1 MTDTAQP
8 ARAAWLDL
16 FKTALIWGMVTTH
29 MVQLITFGPPRWL
42 AGFTEFINLVTFSG
56 FMLAFGLGVG
66 ISGPGRSRPLRQ
78 RLTPALLLL
87 AAAWVSSLA
96 FVVLVDRKPLTPEL
110 LANLFSLRVL
120 FGWSEFLA
128 SFFMLYLVIAIARP
142 WLVRLAD
149 NALLLAIAIAV
160 CLAATLVTTR
170 IDLPLLA
177 TLVGST
183 NYASFPIIPYLPWF
197 LVGIHLGRRDANPR
211 FLGWA
216 LSALATGALLFVL
229 QRTGELPQ
237 RFPPSALWIAGAAL
251 PLAVYLGLSR
261 LAAGRLALPSWLL
274 APGRHVLAS
283 LLLSN
288 LVIFAVRHFYGRPLR
303 AWWWTLLA
311 SAVLLAVVTVWS
323 LALDRWRRWRAALA
337 AA

>member
-1 MTDTAQP
+1 
-8 ARAAWLDL
+8 
-16 FKTALIWGMVTTH
+16 
-29 MVQLITFGPPRWL
+29 
-42 AGFTEFINLVTFSG
+42 
-56 FMLAFGLGVG
+56 
-66 ISGPGRSRPLRQ
+66 
-78 RLTPALLLL
+78 
-87 AAAWVSSLA
+87 
-96 FVVLVDRKPLTPEL
+96 VLVDRKPLTPEL

-211 FLGWA
+211 FLAWA
-216 LSALATGALLFVL
+216 LSALATSALLLVL

-261 LAAGRLALPSWLL
+261 LAAGRLAIPSWLL

-323 LALDRWRRWRAALA
+323 LALDRWRRRRAALA